1 MINGRMWLV
10 VNRTV
15 GLRVIIGGV
24 ALTSLVIHA
33 AVLTNTT
40 WKAGFYQGGG
50 SRMWPAAEVVPTTPV
65 RATLAAVQFAPQV
78 GKAAKE

>member
-50 SRMWPAAEVVPTTPV
+50 SRMWPAAEVVPTTP
-65 RATLAAVQFAPQV
+65 APAALAAVQFAPQV

>member
-15 GLRVIIGGV
+15 SLRVIMGGV
-24 ALTSLVIHA
+24 ALTSLAIHA

-40 WKAGFYQGGG
+40 YKPGSYQSGGF
-50 SRMWPAAEVVPTTPV
+50 RMWPAAEVVPTTP
-65 RATLAAVQFAPQV
+65 APAALAAVQFAPQV